1 MYTFPIHSY
10 SSLSFFRVFFLFC
23 VLDLL
28 SCCQLNVNCPFDM
41 KLIVQIPCFN
51 EEKTLPLVLKTIPK
65 KITGIDELEILVID
79 DGSTDKTSEVA
90 KKHGVHHI
98 VRHTQNK
105 GLALSFADG
114 IHKALH
120 EGADII
126 VNTDADNQYP
136 QKDIPKLIKPILM
149 EKAEIV
155 IADRQT
161 GKIAH
166 FSPIKKLLQK
176 LGSSVVCKLSG
187 SHVPDA
193 VSGFRAYSR
202 TAALQLNIVTD
213 FSYVIETII
222 QAQYKRI
229 SVASVKVKTNP
240 PTRQS
245 RLFKN
250 MFQHIRHSTASMLRI
265 YSMYRPLTVFV
276 FIGSLTTL
284 FGTIFAIRFIYFF
297 SIGEGAG
304 HIQSLIFSAIFIMV
318 GFQIFM
324 TGLIGDLIG
333 INRKLE
339 ENILN
344 RVKKM
349 ELTQKKDERVNN
361 TTLEYLKKFRRSN
374 GTGIRLN

>member
-10 SSLSFFRVFFLFC
+10 SFLSYFRVFFLFSM
-23 VLDLL
+23 VDFK
-28 SCCQLNVNCPFDM
+28 SCCQENVNCLFDM

-65 KITGIDELEILVID
+65 KIKGIDEIEILVID
-79 DGSTDKTSEVA
+79 DGSTDKTSQVA

-136 QKDIPKLIKPILM
+136 QKDIPKLIKPIL
-149 EKAEIV
+149 EGKAEMV

-161 GKIAH
+161 NKIAH
-166 FSPIKKLLQK
+166 FSLLKKALQK
-176 LGSSVVCKLSG
+176 LGSGMVRKLSG
-187 SHVPDA
+187 TQVPDA

-202 TAALQLNIVTD
+202 QAALQLNIVTD

-229 SVASVKVKTNP
+229 PLASIPIKTNA
-240 PTRQS
+240 PTRKS

-265 YSMYRPLTVFV
+265 YSMYRPLTFFV
-276 FIGSLTTL
+276 LIGSITTL
-284 FGTIFAIRFIYFF
+284 FGTIFAVRFIYFF
-297 SIGEGAG
+297 IIGEGGG

-324 TGLIGDLIG
+324 SGLIGDLIG

-339 ENILN
+339 ENILI
-344 RVKKM
+344 RIKKM

>member
-1 MYTFPIHSY
+1 
-10 SSLSFFRVFFLFC
+10 
-23 VLDLL
+23 
-28 SCCQLNVNCPFDM
+28 M

-65 KITGIDELEILVID
+65 KIKGIDEIEVLVID
-79 DGSTDKTSEVA
+79 DGSHDKTLQVA
-90 KKHGVHHI
+90 KKYGVQHI
-98 VRHTQNK
+98 VHHTQNK

-114 IHKALH
+114 IHRALL

-136 QKDIPKLIKPILM
+136 QKDIPKLIAPILQD
-149 EKAEIV
+149 KAEIV

-161 GKIAH
+161 NKIKH
-166 FSPIKKLLQK
+166 FSPLKKILQK
-176 LGSSVVCKLSG
+176 LGSKMVRRLSG
-187 SHVPDA
+187 TKVPDA

-202 TAALQLNIVTD
+202 SAAIQLNIVTD

-229 SVASVKVKTNP
+229 AITSISVTTNS
-240 PTRQS
+240 PTRKS

-250 MFQHIRHSTASMLRI
+250 MFEHIRHSTASMLRI
-265 YSMYRPLTVFV
+265 YSMYRPLTFFVLVGVFV
-276 FIGSLTTL
+276 SGIGALAAS
-284 FGTIFAIRFIYFF
+284 RFVYYFF
-297 SIGEGAG
+297 IGEGSG
-304 HIQSLIFSAIFIMV
+304 HIQSLIFAAIFIMV

-324 TGLIGDLIG
+324 TGLVGDLIG

-344 RVKKM
+344 RIKRM
-349 ELTQKKDERVNN
+349 ELTQRSDERVN
-361 TTLEYLKKFRRSN
+361 TKTLEYIKEIKSN
-374 GTGIRLN
+374 NYHQIVN